1 MLRKLLA
8 STALVAVMATGAY
21 AETKTNPNDGNT
33 VFSTEAPSAPMAG
46 ENGYFTSSES
56 QVLATT
62 LIGKPVYNGTGENAE
77 NVGDVNDI
85 VMSPNGTAEAIVVGV
100 GGFLGLG
107 EKNVAI
113 DFENVSWLDRNGETW
128 LVVAASKEQLE
139 SAPEYKAPMDKAET
153 GAEFNKKDQDTASA
167 EGDMTG
173 QNDTVKEEVAD
184 LKAPAMTREDVEKTD
199 PNRPEAMT
207 FADSGL
213 SAEELIG
220 TTVYGAKDEAIG
232 KIGDVIVDKNDK
244 VEAFVIEVGGFLGF
258 GEKPVA
264 VAPAR
269 LSIMKNEN
277 GELAVHTDF
286 TESQLKDQLAFTKK
300 AWDTD
305 RESVLVQ

>member
-1 MLRKLLA
+1 MFRKLLA

-21 AETKTNPNDGNT
+21 AQNNTNPNDGKS

-46 ENGYFTSSES
+46 ENGYFTSSQG
-56 QVLATT
+56 QVLATA
-62 LIGKPVYNGTGENAE
+62 LIGKSVYNGTGENAE
-77 NVGDVNDI
+77 SVGDVNDI
-85 VMSPNGTAEAIVVGV
+85 VMSQNGTAEAIVVGV

-113 DFENVSWLDRNGETW
+113 DFENVTWLDRDGETM

-139 SAPEYKAPMDKAET
+139 AAPEYKAPMDKAE
-153 GAEFNKKDQDTASA
+153 AETEVYKKDQDTASSDN
-167 EGDMTG
+167 GMTG
-173 QNDTVKEEVAD
+173 QTDTVKEEVAE

-232 KIGDVIVDKNDK
+232 EIGDVIVDKDDK
-244 VEAFVIEVGGFLGF
+244 VEAFVVEVGGF

-264 VAPAR
+264 VAPSK

-286 TESQLKDQLAFTKK
+286 TESQLKEQLAFTKK
-300 AWDTD
+300 AWDTN

>member
-1 MLRKLLA
+1 MLHGDRDGLGLLA
-8 STALVAVMATGAY
+8 LREGEARLGERAVDVESDLI
-21 AETKTNPNDGNT
+21 AEVEGHQP
-33 VFSTEAPSAPMAG
+33 A
-46 ENGYFTSSES
+46 
-56 QVLATT
+56 
-62 LIGKPVYNGTGENAE
+62 
-77 NVGDVNDI
+77 
-85 VMSPNGTAEAIVVGV
+85 VVGEGAV
-100 GGFLGLG
+100 GGEGRTEDVVFLGLG

-113 DFENVSWLDRNGETW
+113 DFENVTWLDRDGETM

-139 SAPEYKAPMDKAET
+139 AAPEYKAPMDKAE
-153 GAEFNKKDQDTASA
+153 AETEVYKKDQDTASSDN
-167 EGDMTG
+167 GMTG
-173 QNDTVKEEVAD
+173 QTDTVKEEVAE

-232 KIGDVIVDKNDK
+232 EIGDVIVDKDDK
-244 VEAFVIEVGGFLGF
+244 VEAFVVEVGGFLGF

-264 VAPAR
+264 VAPSK

-286 TESQLKDQLAFTKK
+286 TESQLKEQLAFTKK
-300 AWDTD
+300 AWDTN